1 MDNQPLFIY
10 LFLLLSVTITVAGAY
25 AHANRSIELF
35 VFGDS
40 YVDTENRNLTASSWK
55 EPYGITHP
63 GRPIG
68 HYSDGQVFTEYIG
81 ITSKYRCGDVEKGE
95 KKYNVCMDPK
105 LAFFWDSVD
114 PTQAG
119 WDASFSELG
128 SSIVNL
134 FQTEL

>member
-1 MDNQPLFIY
+1 MLPRAETSKSKNPL
-10 LFLLLSVTITVAGAY
+10 
-25 AHANRSIELF
+25 
-35 VFGDS
+35 
-40 YVDTENRNLTASSWK
+40 
-55 EPYGITHP
+55 
-63 GRPIG
+63 RPCC
-68 HYSDGQVFTEYIG
+68 TG
-81 ITSKYRCGDVEKGE
+81 ITSEYRCGDVEKGE